1 MTEILPDRDDD
12 RFEEVLGRL
21 DALIRRGQP
30 SIEPPPPP
38 LVEDASIP
46 VLTEVYQPA
55 QEKRVEEIPALSE
68 TLSLKPEVSIE
79 EKLEQTVAAVLPEM
93 VGILEDALALRV
105 RPAMEEALG
114 KVLADLRPQTEA
126 LLRLRLRQVLA
137 QEESQSER

>member
-1 MTEILPDRDDD
+1 MTEILPERDDD

-55 QEKRVEEIPALSE
+55 HEKRVEEIPTSSE

-79 EKLEQTVAAVLPEM
+79 EKFEQTVAAVLPEM

-114 KVLADLRPQTEA
+114 QVLADLRPQTEA

-137 QEESQSER
+137 QEEGLSER